1 MYFRTHLESAITDQD
16 SRSVFS
22 VDISKGG
29 RTRTLTL
36 SDAYLCWH
44 GDGCRWMRVLYTW
57 KPKYFRQS
65 SPHDSRCQWVKLG
78 ATLRVDFCRCR
89 QERGVGW
96 ESEGVLRFFFSAFFG
111 WVGKMESLM
120 YSGDW
125 YGIVFGVGKETRYP
139 ERRDERAKFGD
150 PLVTCCCCCCLLGG
164 ASWGCTAYLRC
175 TVGWRHVWRVH

>member
-1 MYFRTHLESAITDQD
+1 MIFCESKVLMKKILGSKIIEMDLETSSIYCGLVTSQLYFRTHLESVITDQD

-44 GDGCRWMRVLYTW
+44 GDGCRWMRVLCTW

-96 ESEGVLRFFFSAFFG
+96 ESQGVLRFFFSPLFLVELVRWSHWCTQVTG
-111 WVGKMESLM
+111 MELSL
-120 YSGDW
+120 
-125 YGIVFGVGKETRYP
+125 EL
-139 ERRDERAKFGD
+139 ERKLDILNEEMRGQS
-150 PLVTCCCCCCLLGG
+150 L
-164 ASWGCTAYLRC
+164 
-175 TVGWRHVWRVH
+175 